1 MTTVTEIMQATVGVE
16 SRSKRPPMW
25 SLCKVVVRAPLAA
38 LFTAAIAAGGA
49 AGCTA
54 DGDDV
59 KPDKGRFFFPTG
71 AAMSPDGMW
80 LFVANANSDLTF
92 DSGAISVVSIRP
104 VEDVVTAWLSSGLSA
119 IPTDSCN
126 DDDPKTSGSDD
137 VVTACCERDADF
149 TETLVCNERMFL
161 EQTENAGVRI
171 GNFATDLA
179 VQDRGDGKLRLVV
192 PTRGDP
198 SIAWADWEDG
208 KLTCDGEN
216 PAESFQLCD
225 DAHRLSFAFSDDE
238 ADALPDEPF
247 GVFADSAGE
256 FAIVTHLTSGSVTLI
271 DSPRG
276 GSALITDIQKN
287 VFEAD
292 PTSGLRGSTG
302 VAGRKPDAPGD
313 IIYVGSRSED
323 KIQTFTVGRP
333 VNLAPPF
340 LLQGSWFFLNGVG
353 NNSNTNSFSSDTRG
367 MAFSSS
373 GNRLYL
379 LNRKPPTLQILDTSF
394 GPTGV
399 PLNQLVGAVDICR
412 QASTVTV
419 AGTGDN
425 ERAYLTCFQDGQ
437 IYVVDPRGRGHVE
450 DVITVGRGPYS
461 VAAAPDGRRLYVTN
475 FLEDTIAVIDLT
487 PGSPTRHRVVL
498 RLGVPRPL

>member
-1 MTTVTEIMQATVGVE
+1 MTTVTEIMQATVGVR

-25 SLCKVVVRAPLAA
+25 SLCKVVARAAVVN
-38 LFTAAIAAGGA
+38 AIALGSG

-54 DGDDV
+54 SSDDV
-59 KPDKGRFFFPTG
+59 KPDAGRLFFPTG
-71 AAMSPDGMW
+71 AAMSPDGMR

-92 DSGAISVVSIRP
+92 DSGSIAVVPIPSV
-104 VEDVVTAWLSSGLSA
+104 EAVVTGWLSMAATVPPDLCGDDNL
-119 IPTDSCN
+119 DN
-126 DDDPKTSGSDD
+126 DDDE
-137 VVTACCERDADF
+137 VLTACCERDPDF
-149 TETLVCNERMFL
+149 TETLVCNERLFL
-161 EQTENAGVRI
+161 EETRDAGVRI

-179 VQDRGDGKLRLVV
+179 IQDLSNGALRLVV

-198 SIAWADWEDG
+198 SVAWADWIP
-208 KLTCDGEN
+208 GESRLSCN
-216 PAESFQLCD
+216 TSGEGFALCD
-225 DAHRLSFAFSDDE
+225 NEHRLAFAFNDDD
-238 ADALPDEPF
+238 AAALPDEPF

-256 FAIVTHLTSGSVTLI
+256 FAIVTHLTTGSVTLI

-276 GSALITDIQKN
+276 GSAQITDIQQN
-287 VFEAD
+287 IFEAD
-292 PTSGLRGSTG
+292 PTTGLRGATG
-302 VAGRKPDAPGD
+302 VAGRTPQAPGD

-323 KIQTFTVGRP
+323 RIQTFTVGRP
-333 VNLAPPF
+333 INEASPF

-353 NNSNTNSFSSDTRG
+353 NNTNTNSFSSDTRG
-367 MAFSSS
+367 MAFSPT

-379 LNRKPPTLQILDTSF
+379 LNRKPPTLQILDTSL

-419 AGTGDN
+419 VDAGDG

-461 VAAAPDGRRLYVTN
+461 VAAAPNGQRLYVTN

-498 RLGVPRPL
+498 RLGEPRPL